1 MPTQAIRVF
10 RGSAAGRAAVLLG
23 AWVVLGASGCAHQ
36 YYQATNMPAEFVA
49 PPTTN
54 VSTDLISRLADDTAG
69 SDVIGPGDLLSV
81 TVDSGYGEGP
91 ATPTPVWVAEDGTTR
106 VPLIGP
112 VRVAGLTP
120 RDAGPLI
127 AAAAVERG
135 IYGDRYLCVTVE
147 MKEQRT
153 NHVRIIGAVRSPGV
167 KQLPRG
173 SSDLLSALVAAGNL
187 SEKAS
192 PEIQIIRC
200 HGGRNSVSPG
210 PRRVADG
217 PQAELTSY
225 GVANSQGP
233 RSISVNLVSMADQPA
248 EDYYL
253 EDGDVVVVRE
263 RDPRS
268 IHVIG
273 LVKEPGEYDLP
284 LDRDLHLLNALA
296 LAGDR
301 TSQLAD
307 KVWVIRRVPGQ
318 EEPVRIQASV
328 REAKRDA
335 SANVRLASGD
345 VVSVEETPATFV
357 LDLLR
362 NFIRFGLSSSVP
374 LF

>member
-23 AWVVLGASGCAHQ
+23 AWVVLGASGCAHR
-36 YYQATNMPAEFVA
+36 YYLATDMPAEFIA

-54 VSTDLISRLADDTAG
+54 VSTDLISRLADETAG

-81 TVDSGYGEGP
+81 TVDSGYGEE
-91 ATPTPVWVAEDGTTR
+91 PTNSRSVWVAEDGTVR
-106 VPLIGP
+106 VPLIGS
-112 VRVAGLTP
+112 VRLAGLTP

-127 AAAAVERG
+127 AAAGIERG
-135 IYGDRYLCVTVE
+135 LFVDPYPYVTVE
-147 MKEQRT
+147 MKRQRT
-153 NHVRIIGAVRSPGV
+153 NSVRIIGAVRSPGV

-187 SEKAS
+187 NEKAG

-200 HGGRNSVSPG
+200 HGGRSPLS
-210 PRRVADG
+210 PDSHRVADG
-217 PQAELTSY
+217 PQAELTSFEAA
-225 GVANSQGP
+225 GSQGP
-233 RSISVNLVSMADQPA
+233 RTISVNLASMADQPA
-248 EDYYL
+248 ENYYL

-263 RDPRS
+263 REPRS

-301 TSQLAD
+301 TSQIAD
-307 KVWVIRRVPGQ
+307 KVWIIRQVPGKK
-318 EEPVRIQASV
+318 EPVRIQASV

-335 SANVRLASGD
+335 AANVRLASGD

-357 LDLLR
+357 LDLMR

-374 LF
+374 IF

>member
-1 MPTQAIRVF
+1 
-10 RGSAAGRAAVLLG
+10 VLLG
-23 AWVVLGASGCAHQ
+23 AWVVLGASGCAHR
-36 YYQATNMPAEFVA
+36 YYHAANLPAQFVA
-49 PPTTN
+49 PPMCN

-81 TVDSGYGEGP
+81 TVDSGYGDEP
-91 ATPTPVWVAEDGTTR
+91 ATPTPVWVAEDGTAR

-127 AAAAVERG
+127 AAAGVERG
-135 IYGDRYLCVTVE
+135 LYVAPYPYVTVE
-147 MKEQRT
+147 MKQQRK

-200 HGGRNSVSPG
+200 HGGSDPPSPD

-217 PQAELTSY
+217 PQADLTSY
-225 GVANSQGP
+225 GASGSRGP
-233 RSISVNLVSMADQPA
+233 RSISVNLASMADQPA
-248 EDYYL
+248 ENYYL

-273 LVKEPGEYDLP
+273 LVKEPGEFELP

-307 KVWVIRRVPGQ
+307 KVWIIRQVPGQ
-318 EEPVRIQASV
+318 EEPVRIQVSV

-335 SANVRLASGD
+335 AANVRLASGD

-357 LDLLR
+357 LDLMR